1 MKVTVNSI
9 IFAIALGFV
18 LLATESNAKESNKTN
33 ASPKVTSLVK
43 AQQKAFEQ
51 YINEQYTPF
60 VEQEDWKVFVEI
72 VTYYNNSPSKFL
84 NVDAEKQKQ
93 FRNAVSLMIHSLSSS
108 NDTNAKDW
116 LQSLKKTSHN
126 INFLWKLDWN
136 GLMESEEL
144 ENQGEQI
151 SSLNGF

>member
-1 MKVTVNSI
+1 MKVKVNSI
-9 IFAIALGFV
+9 ILAIALGFV
-18 LLATESNAKESNKTN
+18 LLVTESNAKESNNTN

-84 NVDAEKQKQ
+84 NVDAGKQKQ
-93 FRNAVSLMIHSLSSS
+93 FRNAVLSLIH
-108 NDTNAKDW
+108 
-116 LQSLKKTSHN
+116 
-126 INFLWKLDWN
+126 I
-136 GLMESEEL
+136 
-144 ENQGEQI
+144 
-151 SSLNGF
+151 

>member
-1 MKVTVNSI
+1 MKYKVKSI
-9 IFAIALGFV
+9 ILVIALGFV
-18 LLATESNAKESNKTN
+18 LSITESNAKESNKITT
-33 ASPKVTSLVK
+33 SSKETSLVK

-60 VEQEDWKVFVEI
+60 VEQEDWKVFVEV
-72 VTYYNNSPSKFL
+72 VTYYNNAPSKFL
-84 NVDAEKQKQ
+84 NVNAEKQQQ
-93 FRNAVSLMIHSLSSS
+93 FKNAVNLMIHSLSTS
-108 NDTNAKDW
+108 NDENAKNW

-136 GLMESEEL
+136 SLMVSEET
-144 ENQGEQI
+144 ENQGEPI